1 MKQTFIYLL
10 CFGFWGMSMV
20 ISGQKIGDYFSLDI
34 LLCTALACLGYL
46 ALGKK
51 TEFKL
56 LGQLLLSKPLVIE
69 DLQRG
74 LNSLKNGW
82 YFVLQ
87 VMSAFVLLQSINAL
101 VHAGDKQAM
110 QYLGTWL
117 ATVLLAGLYLL
128 LLRWGFFLPLE
139 NSLKRRQILQT
150 EL

>member
-1 MKQTFIYLL
+1 MKQAFIYLL
-10 CFGFWGMSMV
+10 CFGFWGMSMM
-20 ISGQKIGDYFSLDI
+20 ISGQKILDYFSLDI

-46 ALGKK
+46 ALVKK
-51 TEFKL
+51 AEFKF
-56 LGQLLLSKPLVIE
+56 LGQLLLKRSLEIE
-69 DLQRG
+69 DLQRS

-87 VMSAFVLLQSINAL
+87 VMSAFVLLQGINAL

-110 QYLGTWL
+110 QYLGIWL

-139 NSLKRRQILQT
+139 NSLKRRQILQI